1 MRLRGRR
8 QIMAYLG
15 LSVRS
20 GGSWQ
25 RVQAKYAQA
34 LRRES
39 SGLVWSDTAW
49 IDAQDVGG
57 STPVCALCQG
67 PSRAQVAGIVVTVA
81 RYEPSEGPQTTT
93 RRPGNGRDRTHDGP
107 A

>member
-25 RVQAKYAQA
+25 RIQARYAPV
-34 LRRES
+34 LRRDP

-49 IDAQDVGG
+49 IDAQDIGG
-57 STPVCALCQG
+57 SSPVCKLRQG
-67 PSRAQVAGIVVTVA
+67 PSRAQVAGIVQA
-81 RYEPSEGPQTTT
+81 APQIP
-93 RRPGNGRDRTHDGP
+93 RPGNGRDRTHDGP